1 MKGFLRLIF
10 FGLLLTLFSCAP
22 PEEEDSVDEIV
33 EEMNKVMD
41 SDRDKP
47 FDHLHDATNIHLNIQ
62 INNENYNFATELT
75 LIGTELTLKYKRDLE
90 ANKEDKSIK
99 DISADFMEKT
109 AKLLSFY
116 SLDKA
121 YEKKYNDVSGQ
132 NSISMEMILG
142 DARIIHVNGGP
153 LAYAD
158 PYLQKGQEFISIMEL
173 VFKNEEEFVNQYN
186 LRFK

>member
-22 PEEEDSVDEIV
+22 AEEEDSMEEIV

-47 FDHLHDATNIHLNIQ
+47 FDHLHDASNIHLNIK
-62 INNENYNFATELT
+62 IKNDNYNFATELT
-75 LIGTELTLKYKRDLE
+75 LIGTELTLNYERDLD
-90 ANKEDKSIK
+90 ANREDKMIK
-99 DISADFMEKT
+99 DVSNDFLDKI
-109 AKLLSFY
+109 AKLISFF
-116 SLDKA
+116 SMDKA
-121 YEKKYNDVSGQ
+121 YEMKYDDISEQ
-132 NSISMEMILG
+132 NSISLEMILG

-158 PYLQKGQEFISIMEL
+158 PFMQKAQEFISIMEL
-173 VFKNEEEFVNQYN
+173 VFKSEEEFLNQCN